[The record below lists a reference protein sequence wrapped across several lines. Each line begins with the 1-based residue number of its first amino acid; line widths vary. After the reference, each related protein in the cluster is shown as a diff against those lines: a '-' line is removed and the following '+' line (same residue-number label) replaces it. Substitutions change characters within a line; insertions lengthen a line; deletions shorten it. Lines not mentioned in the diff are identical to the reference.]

1 MQPLPLPRGLEKENM
16 HTDSIQW
23 QIEVD
28 KKDIAYIVSIFE
40 GYDNLAVVRTV
51 DASRGIIELMI
62 SPDYLEDTRRLV
74 QSLSEEIPFR
84 RRIAVDS
91 EQ

>member
-1 MQPLPLPRGLEKENM
+1 M

-40 GYDNLAVVRTV
+40 GYDDLAVVRTL
-51 DASRGIIELMI
+51 DASRGLIELII
-62 SPDYLEDTRRLV
+62 SPDYLENTRCLV
-74 QSLSEEIPFR
+74 ESLSKEIPFR
-84 RRIAVDS
+84 QLSPVKGD
-91 EQ
+91 

>member
-1 MQPLPLPRGLEKENM
+1 M

-40 GYDNLAVVRTV
+40 GYDHLAVVRTV

>member
-1 MQPLPLPRGLEKENM
+1 M

-62 SPDYLEDTRRLV
+62 FPDYLEDTRRLV